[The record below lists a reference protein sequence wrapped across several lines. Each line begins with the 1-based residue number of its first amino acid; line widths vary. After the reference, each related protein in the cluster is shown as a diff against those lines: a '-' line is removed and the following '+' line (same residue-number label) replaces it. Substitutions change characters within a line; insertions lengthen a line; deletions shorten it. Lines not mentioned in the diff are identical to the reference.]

1 MDEDLITNKNNTNYT
16 DDVKVS
22 YTFLQSIYGYSAR
35 ITMIWEMIAKLF
47 GIKEYQAMDYETVQN
62 GPIMSWLVD
71 RQIEWIRGEDVNF
84 SEVYRAL
91 LTAGEFVSSEK
102 RMFELG
108 KIEEKLWAIYLLV
121 SNPELDLK
129 TI

>member
-108 KIEEKLWAIYLLV
+108 KIEEKLGAIYLLV